1 VKIAL
6 NRADLFRIMP
16 SAIRP
21 PAGTLADVKGELMRT
36 TSIFI
41 LIALFGLAVG
51 CEQNADVRVASQPV
65 LLSSPP
71 ETSLTSTGTL
81 NTSTQE
87 VREAILAVAKDLSM
101 AVLQAPQPGVEGEA
115 ILTAPSGNAIR
126 VRYKEVSPRR
136 IELTVRRDTTNIDEQ
151 LDALT
156 RRIYD
161 SVRDRALSGDPTG
174 PR

>member
-1 VKIAL
+1 
-6 NRADLFRIMP
+6 
-16 SAIRP
+16 
-21 PAGTLADVKGELMRT
+21 MRT
-36 TSIFI
+36 TSIFT
-41 LIALFGLAVG
+41 LIALFLLVMG
-51 CEQNADVRVASQPV
+51 CEHNANVRVASQPV

-87 VREAILAVAKDLSM
+87 VREAILAVAKDLNM
-101 AVLQAPQPGVEGEA
+101 AVLQAPPPGVEGEA
-115 ILTAPSGNAIR
+115 LLTAPSGNPIR
-126 VRYKEVSPRR
+126 VHFKEVAPRR

-151 LDALT
+151 IDSLT
-156 RRIYD
+156 RRVFD

>member
-1 VKIAL
+1 MRCLIQ
-6 NRADLFRIMP
+6 
-16 SAIRP
+16 P
-21 PAGTLADVKGELMRT
+21 PAGTLAGVKGDFMRT
-36 TSIFI
+36 TSIFT
-41 LIALFGLAVG
+41 LIAVSALVLG
-51 CEQNADVRVASQPV
+51 CEQNANVRVGQPV

-87 VREAILAVAKDLSM
+87 VREAIMAVAKELNM
-101 AVLQAPQPGVEGEA
+101 AVLQAPAPGVEGEA
-115 ILTAPSGNAIR
+115 ILTAPSGTPIR
-126 VRYKEVSPRR
+126 VRYHEVAPRR
-136 IELTVRRDTTNIDEQ
+136 IELTVRRDSTNLDEQ
-151 LDALT
+151 MDSLT

>member
-1 VKIAL
+1 MRSTLIIT
-6 NRADLFRIMP
+6 LFVL
-16 SAIRP
+16 
-21 PAGTLADVKGELMRT
+21 AGVA
-36 TSIFI
+36 
-41 LIALFGLAVG
+41 G
-51 CEQNADVRVASQPV
+51 CEHNANVRVASQPV

-87 VREAILAVAKDLSM
+87 VREATLAVARELNMK
-101 AVLQAPQPGVEGEA
+101 VLREPAAGVEGEA
-115 ILTAPSGNAIR
+115 LLEAPSGSPIR
-126 VRYKEVSPRR
+126 VHYKEILPRR
-136 IELTVRRDTTNIDEQ
+136 VELTVRRDATNIDEQ

-161 SVRDRALSGDPTG
+161 NVRDRALSGDPTG